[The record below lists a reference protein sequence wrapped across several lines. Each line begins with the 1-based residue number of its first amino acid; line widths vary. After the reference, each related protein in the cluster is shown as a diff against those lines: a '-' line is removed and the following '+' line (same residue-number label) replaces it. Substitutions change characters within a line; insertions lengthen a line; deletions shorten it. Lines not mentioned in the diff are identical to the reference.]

1 MNSLYKKSEIGFA
14 ITWIVVYVISLSVA
28 ENISTSIGMYKSITS
43 ILCILLSV
51 FLYHWIY
58 KNDLME
64 KYGLCKS
71 SIPAKKLLYY
81 IPFVVIASINVWFGV
96 CMNYSVLETIFHI
109 IAMMGVGFLEEVI
122 FRGLLFKAMSKDGL
136 TSAIIVS
143 SITFG
148 IGHIVNLFNGSGVD
162 LLSNIL
168 QVCYAIAAGFMFT
181 MMFYKSGSLW
191 ACIITHGVL
200 NSLSVFANQS
210 AITPMHKIFT
220 ATILCVIPIVYTM
233 YILKLKKE

>member
-1 MNSLYKKSEIGFA
+1 
-14 ITWIVVYVISLSVA
+14 
-28 ENISTSIGMYKSITS
+28 
-43 ILCILLSV
+43 
-51 FLYHWIY
+51 
-58 KNDLME
+58 
-64 KYGLCKS
+64 
-71 SIPAKKLLYY
+71 
-81 IPFVVIASINVWFGV
+81 
-96 CMNYSVLETIFHI
+96 
-109 IAMMGVGFLEEVI
+109 MMGVGFLEEVI

-136 TSAIIVS
+136 TFAIIVS

-233 YILKLKKE
+233 YIIKKKKE